1 MSGWPGGKMVS
12 RWPGVRVSGWP
23 GVQVFLLPGG
33 AAALLG
39 GGGAGGQGEVRR
51 GVGAPNLEE
60 R

>member
-1 MSGWPGGKMVS
+1 MVS
-12 RWPGVRVSGWP
+12 RVSGRP
-23 GVQVFLLPGG
+23 GGQVARWRSVQVFLLPGG